1 MSVIE
6 MVSIQKR
13 LWEPIEPIWNLY
25 CPKYNNNSGFVEIS
39 IEGLRN
45 HLSLVKYELWNTLSD
60 GAQEGYKFL
69 LDYFSF
75 IKGRLFD
82 KIWIIVDEPNKI
94 YKINN
99 IFIIGITDEEYEDFD
114 FILTIDKKSKNII
127 SVQYNSLFDVY
138 VALHKKTNSFNSDI
152 LACKFIVSVKDK
164 VGEKVNEESFWV
176 RNPHY
181 SKILTMSDDAIIE
194 KFNSKYY

>member
-1 MSVIE
+1 MSVE

-13 LWEPIEPIWNLY
+13 FWESIEPIWDLY

-45 HLSLVKYELWNTLSD
+45 HLSLVKYDLWNTLSD

-69 LDYFSF
+69 LDYFPF
-75 IKGRLFD
+75 IKGSLFD
-82 KIWIIVDEPNKI
+82 KLWIIVEETDKVYELTSI
-94 YKINN
+94 L
-99 IFIIGITDEEYEDFD
+99 FIDTTNDSHEDFD
-114 FILTIDKKSKNII
+114 FILTSAKIPTDLI
-127 SVQYNSLFDVY
+127 SFQFNSFFDIY
-138 VALHKKTNSFNSDI
+138 VALHKNTDIFNSDI

-164 VGEKVNEESFWV
+164 VGEKINEKSFWV
-176 RNPHY
+176 RNPYY
-181 SKILTMSDDAIIE
+181 SKVLTISDDAIIE